1 MVQFPRFLVCR
12 VAAQPRS
19 SVAIPSPT
27 PEPTFWT
34 CASVLSRRIPFPS
47 LISRMY
53 TEHFSEYSQGS
64 AEGTSS
70 MTPALHTEVVSSIA
84 SSSIA
89 AGTRV
94 QIVAGPLTGTVGVA
108 AFPRGVDRWL
118 VKMLQGGCYIE
129 IDARHMERVA

>member
-1 MVQFPRFLVCR
+1 MARFPRLLLRQV
-12 VAAQPRS
+12 VAQPRS
-19 SVAIPSPT
+19 SVVIPSPT
-27 PEPTFWT
+27 HAPSFWT
-34 CASVLSRRIPFPS
+34 SASVLSRRIPFPS

-70 MTPALHTEVVSSIA
+70 MAPALHTELASSTA
-84 SSSIA
+84 GSSIA
-89 AGTRV
+89 AGIRV